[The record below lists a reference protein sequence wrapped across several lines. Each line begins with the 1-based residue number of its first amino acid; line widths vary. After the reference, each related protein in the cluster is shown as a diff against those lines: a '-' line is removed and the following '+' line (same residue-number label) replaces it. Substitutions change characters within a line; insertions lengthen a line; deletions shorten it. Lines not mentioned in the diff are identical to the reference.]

1 MYTLGDNIIGA
12 FSALI
17 APFVQ
22 HVKERMENGSPVAF
36 IHREEIKKKL
46 PRNMGIYCLIQHS
59 SKNRCIVPGSML
71 GAGHTLWVA
80 VKSI

>member
-1 MYTLGDNIIGA
+1 MYTPGDNITIA

-22 HVKERMENGSPVAF
+22 HVKERKENGSPVVF

-46 PRNMGIYCLIQHS
+46 PRNIGSYCLIQRS
-59 SKNRCIVPGSML
+59 SKNRCIVLGSTL

-80 VKSI
+80 VKSM